1 MSRIQDSG
9 YRIQDAEGKIDGIT
23 PLNPPL
29 SRGEVKGGIMHRASC
44 IMHLDNKGFSLIE
57 IIMIIIVVSIAIPA
71 LLILIGGEAGRG
83 VDAEI
88 RVTATNVAQQL
99 LEEIKTECFDNTS
112 VSGTTCIQTAAG
124 STTLGPDGE
133 ATRAAYNDV
142 DDFNDVDPAAAGCTD
157 TVGVNNITFTRQ
169 VQVCYVN
176 PGALNTCVDTAVAG
190 SCNRTIASGSQT
202 DYKLITV
209 TVTAPDNN
217 WGSSVV
223 LTTLVTNY

>member
-71 LLILIGGEAGRG
+71 LLILVGGEAGRG
-83 VDAEI
+83 VEPELRI
-88 RVTATNVAQQL
+88 TATNVGQQL
-99 LEEIKTECFDNTS
+99 LDEIMTKCWDETAT
-112 VSGTTCIQTAAG
+112 TAANCG
-124 STTLGPDGE
+124 GTVSYSDLQSDSGDS
-133 ATRAAYNDV
+133 
-142 DDFNDVDPAAAGCTD
+142 DDIDDYASGVPAVS
-157 TVGVNNITFTRQ
+157 VGGISYSRRVE
-169 VQVCYVN
+169 VCYVSDSN
-176 PGALNTCVDTAVAG
+176 LNTPCDSLG
-190 SCNRTIASGSQT
+190 SGNTLGSNGTSYKRIA
-202 DYKLITV
+202 V
-209 TVTAPDNN
+209 TVTAPSTN